1 MVAQIFRMS
10 MLIMLCLLV
19 VIGGVSANDITVKN
33 FRQECRIGPIGVTD
47 RFDMSTLNRLFGPIS
62 GEVVQHNFGI
72 RNAGRYMG
80 IPFQGAYITV
90 VDDGLATISVS
101 EAVAQDGTALGT
113 PRGIVVGHSLD
124 TVFRLY
130 GTPSITRKSQGS
142 IVYVY
147 GNSEVGL
154 SFWVNPVTNKVVRIG
169 AYIPDC

>member
-1 MVAQIFRMS
+1 MMIRLYRIS
-10 MLIMLCLLV
+10 MLVIVLALLS
-19 VIGGVSANDITVKN
+19 ITSIWANDITVKN

-80 IPFQGAYITV
+80 IPFHGAYIAV
-90 VDDGLATISVS
+90 VNDTLASISVS
-101 EAVAQDGTALGT
+101 ETVAQDGTALGT

-130 GTPSITRKSQGS
+130 GTPSMTRKSQGN
-142 IVYVY
+142 IIYVY
-147 GNSEVGL
+147 GNSEVGI

-169 AYIPDC
+169 VYIPDC